1 MADLT
6 FYTSR
11 HQGENIDDV
20 VEKVENFYNNSEEKN
35 IIIPVENGGTG
46 NKDGAKGLANLFA
59 AGATILTKGASGQY
73 GTELPS
79 NPKEG
84 QLFFQQADDLATL
97 EETAGLLYPIN
108 SVYFTTANLDN
119 TGPSFGSTTFSW
131 SKIGSFTINSTT
143 IYAWK
148 RTA

>member
-6 FYTSR
+6 FYTSK
-11 HQGENIDDV
+11 HQGQNIDDV
-20 VEKVENFYNNSEEKN
+20 VEKVEKFYNNSEEKN
-35 IIIPVENGGTG
+35 IIIPVKNGGTG
-46 NKDGAKGLANLFA
+46 NADGAKGLANLFKE
-59 AGATILTKGASGQY
+59 GSTVLSSYQY

-79 NPKEG
+79 SPKEG

-97 EETAGLLYPIN
+97 EETAKLLYPVN
-108 SVYFTTANLDN
+108 SVYFTTTNLDAA
-119 TGPSFGSTTFSW
+119 GPSFGNTTFSW